1 MGIVFR
7 QSVKTSIVVFS
18 GAVLGA
24 LTLWLSTKYVPKQEY
39 GFIKTLTAWAL
50 MLSNFAPFGLNT
62 TLAVF
67 IHRYNGQDAKRKMLL
82 TICMV
87 VPLALTLVISLLYLL
102 FPEWILHHFQP
113 GDAPLMRRFYLWLP
127 IYVLMFVYMTI
138 LDQYLCSQM
147 KVAISAFMREV
158 LLRVLNIGLIALFAC
173 NLISF
178 PVLVIATVLVYLIPV
193 SAYFVLSFKT
203 NGFGL
208 TTETSCFTR
217 EEYRE
222 IIHFSW
228 YHYILYISIMLMVYM
243 DQRLIPFYDHSG
255 FSTVAV
261 YSVAVYF
268 ISLVNLPFKAFIQAS
283 FSAFASAFAE
293 NKMDAAK
300 DIFVRSSINILIA
313 TAGLAIIVVC
323 NLDNAVAIIGTGKNY
338 SGLIPAFLVLLIGQL
353 VNTAT
358 GMNDQVLSITNY
370 YKFNFYVSVC
380 ISILLFILIRFLVPI
395 YGILGAAWASTTTLI
410 IYNTIKFFFVWKK
423 VDMQPFSV
431 NTLLII
437 IAALPALAAGYFFP
451 YLFDANRHIYVHTFI
466 DAAMRS
472 TIVLV
477 VYALMLIWLKP
488 SPDLQV
494 YLAQVKKNKRLF

>member
-1 MGIVFR
+1 
-7 QSVKTSIVVFS
+7 
-18 GAVLGA
+18 
-24 LTLWLSTKYVPKQEY
+24 
-39 GFIKTLTAWAL
+39 
-50 MLSNFAPFGLNT
+50 
-62 TLAVF
+62 
-67 IHRYNGQDAKRKMLL
+67 
-82 TICMV
+82 
-87 VPLALTLVISLLYLL
+87 
-102 FPEWILHHFQP
+102 
-113 GDAPLMRRFYLWLP
+113 
-127 IYVLMFVYMTI
+127 
-138 LDQYLCSQM
+138 
-147 KVAISAFMREV
+147 
-158 LLRVLNIGLIALFAC
+158 
-173 NLISF
+173 
-178 PVLVIATVLVYLIPV
+178 
-193 SAYFVLSFKT
+193 
-203 NGFGL
+203 
-208 TTETSCFTR
+208 
-217 EEYRE
+217 
-222 IIHFSW
+222 
-228 YHYILYISIMLMVYM
+228 MVYM
-243 DQRLIPFYDHSG
+243 DQLLIPFYDHSG